1 MSMTISSPFS
11 FLRGL
16 IIAFVACLLDALK
29 GLTVGDSPALLREK
43 GAERRYRVGRGKTWF
58 DRDEI
63 EICRLG

>member
-16 IIAFVACLLDALK
+16 IIAFVACLLVALNN
-29 GLTVGDSPALLREK
+29 LVIGDSPVLLSER

-58 DRDEI
+58 ERDEI